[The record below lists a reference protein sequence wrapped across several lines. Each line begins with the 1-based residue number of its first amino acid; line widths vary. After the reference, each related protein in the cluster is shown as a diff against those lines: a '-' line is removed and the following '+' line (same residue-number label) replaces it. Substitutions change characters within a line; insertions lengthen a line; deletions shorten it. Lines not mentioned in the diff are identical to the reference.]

1 MEVHM
6 DSRKFLFTQTG
17 LVFAGEV
24 LCSAAMVGIFALLGK
39 YDSTVLIGAAVGAI
53 AATANFFFM
62 ALVASMAAEKAMN
75 QNVKGGEAMIKGS
88 YIARMAVLFVVL
100 YAFVKSGLCNVI
112 TLVVPL
118 IFVRPILTIAE
129 FFRKPGE
136 LDT

>member
-24 LCSAAMVGIFALLGK
+24 LCSAAMVGVFALLGK

>member
-1 MEVHM
+1 M

-24 LCSAAMVGIFALLGK
+24 LCSAAMVGVFALLGK

>member
-1 MEVHM
+1 M
-6 DSRKFLFTQTG
+6 DSRKFLFMQTG

-24 LCSAAMVGIFALLGK
+24 LCSAAMVGVFALLGK

>member
-1 MEVHM
+1 M